1 MQIVIGRD
9 PPNTAALAADWF
21 AARIVEDVSARG
33 RCVIALSGGQT
44 PWKMLEELITRNV
57 PWHALQVA
65 QVDERI
71 VAIDDPR
78 RNFARIHELLCKRG
92 RLEDKQLHAIPVERP
107 DPDLAAREYAKMLET
122 LAGSPPII
130 DVVQLGLGSD
140 GHTASLTP
148 ADATLKITD
157 RDAAATGLYA
167 GTRRIT
173 LTLPCINRARTRL
186 WLVSGAEKAL
196 RLRELIRGQGDIP
209 ALRVSRDNA
218 VVFADAAA
226 AAAPTS
232 G

>member
-9 PPNTAALAADWF
+9 PSDTAALAADWF
-21 AARIVEDVSARG
+21 AARITEDVRERG

-65 QVDERI
+65 QVDERV

-78 RNFARIHELLCKRG
+78 RNFARLYELLCKRG
-92 RLEDKQLHAIPVERP
+92 RLEEKQLHAIPVERP
-107 DPDLAAREYAKMLET
+107 DPDLAAREYARMLEV
-122 LAGSPPII
+122 LAGSPPMI

-140 GHTASLTP
+140 GHTASLLP
-148 ADATLKITD
+148 GDATLKITD

-173 LTLPCINRARTRL
+173 LTLPCINRACARL
-186 WLVSGAEKAL
+186 WLVGGAEKAP
-196 RLRELIRGQGDIP
+196 RLRELLKGQGDTP
-209 ALRVSRDNA
+209 ALRISRDNA

-226 AAAPTS
+226 AAPSS